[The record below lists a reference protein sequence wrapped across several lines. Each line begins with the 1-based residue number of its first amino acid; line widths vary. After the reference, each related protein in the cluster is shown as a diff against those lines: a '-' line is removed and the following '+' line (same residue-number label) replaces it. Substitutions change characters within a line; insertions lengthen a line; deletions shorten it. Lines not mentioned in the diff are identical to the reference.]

1 MPIVKTLKQ
10 SKLPKKWELMHSQ
23 MEYWFTKTLL
33 DAGLPKKIK
42 EGTYNMRSIRCY
54 IATEWIKLKT
64 EYEQMEYPNEPINPL
79 QHIKPGITANVYA
92 DLQADDVLAAR

>member
-1 MPIVKTLKQ
+1 
-10 SKLPKKWELMHSQ
+10 MHSQ